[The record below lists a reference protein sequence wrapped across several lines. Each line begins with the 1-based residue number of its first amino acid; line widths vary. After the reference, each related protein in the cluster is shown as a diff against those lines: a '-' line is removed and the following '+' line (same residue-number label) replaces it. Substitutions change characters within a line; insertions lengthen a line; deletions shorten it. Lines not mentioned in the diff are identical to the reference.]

1 MEEPDAWTNLALRCL
16 TAAITLSVL
25 GPGNAQTPTAPQG
38 AAPQAYR
45 PGLGDL
51 MTMTVQPRHTKLGL
65 AGQEKNWT
73 YAAYE
78 LHELEEAFERAARV
92 WRSTER
98 PTSLNLL
105 WQPPKSRW
113 KPWPRPSRAPMLRS
127 SSRPMAGSP
136 RPATRAI
143 RAPNAPLS
151 SYRRRKPR
159 PFRIRISGRQSL
171 EGRSSVV
178 LSRDRRRS
186 PALTPGEHSD
196 DHAHS

>member
-78 LHELEEAFERAARV
+78 LHELDAAGDWAASLVAGQATDLPPFQSRTHGDASGGGSGGKTIDASIGERNSRQID
-92 WRSTER
+92 EDQMICG
-98 PTSLNLL
+98 L
-105 WQPPKSRW
+105 QP
-113 KPWPRPSRAPMLRS
+113 
-127 SSRPMAGSP
+127 
-136 RPATRAI
+136 
-143 RAPNAPLS
+143 
-151 SYRRRKPR
+151 
-159 PFRIRISGRQSL
+159 
-171 EGRSSVV
+171 
-178 LSRDRRRS
+178 
-186 PALTPGEHSD
+186 
-196 DHAHS
+196 